1 MATRTDYFIQ
11 KSLDHVYLNAAI
23 TNIGDANGLPA
34 SATSGNLYAAL
45 LTASAEADYGAYARV
60 AIPRTASGFSRTLNV
75 MSNVAAITFAKAT
88 SGTNVITKL
97 AIYDAST
104 SGNKLHEETIS
115 APITV
120 TTNVQ
125 PIIEAG
131 QLTITGA

>member
-34 SATSGNLYAAL
+34 AATAGNLYAAL
-45 LTASAEADYGAYARV
+45 LTESAEADYGAYTRI
-60 AIPRTASGFSRTLNV
+60 AIPRTASGFTRALNV
-75 MSNVAAITFAKAT
+75 MSNVAAVTFAKAT
-88 SGTNVITKL
+88 SGSNVITKI
-97 AIYDAST
+97 AIYDRIT
-104 SGNKLHEETIS
+104 GGEKLHEQTLS
-115 APITV
+115 SPITV

-125 PIIEAG
+125 VIIEAG